1 MARALEIFIHN
12 VKNICSNI
20 SNEWINPAKK
30 QLCYTVRTE
39 NKDLGSDPVSILP
52 DTSVAESAVKC
63 SLVPVN
69 LPAFMRLI
77 IVKQ

>member
-1 MARALEIFIHN
+1 MLDISSIWDPNE
-12 VKNICSNI
+12 VQPTKNI
-20 SNEWINPAKK
+20 SNDWINTAKR
-30 QLCYTVRTE
+30 QLCCTVRTE